1 MIAFIKKFY
10 KYIFM
15 KQHKYTKIKQ
25 TKRILTM
32 KKKNKWI
39 KPWHSWVRNIAF
51 CILEPYAKWKYNI
64 SIVKMNNPENRPY
77 LILMNHQTAFDQ
89 FFIGMAFDGPI
100 YYLATEDI
108 FSLGWISRIL
118 DFLVAPIPIKKQT
131 TDLKA
136 IKSCVKVAREG
147 GTIALFPEGNRTFH
161 GKTLYFKSSIVKLIR
176 LSKLPVAIFR
186 CEGGYGVQPRWSDVV
201 RKGAMRVFPA
211 RVIEPEEYETFSD
224 DKFYDILQKELYVDE
239 TDCDFSFYHKKNAEY
254 MERFLYVCP
263 DCGLTTYKSRND
275 IVECEKCH
283 QKIRYLPNKKLEGI
297 TKTFPFKT
305 IGEWYDYQCSYV
317 HDLDL
322 QPHLV
327 QPMYQ
332 DTVKLFQVVLYKYK
346 KRLKKAA
353 CLQLFGDRILI
364 DERVL
369 SFDMIQSIT
378 VLGKNK
384 LNIYTDTQV
393 YQLKGNKS
401 FNALKYVN
409 IYFHYQNLKKGDENY
424 EQFLGL

>member
-1 MIAFIKKFY
+1 
-10 KYIFM
+10 
-15 KQHKYTKIKQ
+15 
-25 TKRILTM
+25 M
-32 KKKNKWI
+32 KKTTKWI
-39 KPWHSWVRNIAF
+39 KPWHSWVHNIAF
-51 CILEPYAKWKYNI
+51 TILEPYAKWKYNV
-64 SIVKMNNPENRPY
+64 SITKMKNPENRPY

-89 FFIGMAFDGPI
+89 FFIGMAFEGPV

-136 IKSCVKVAREG
+136 IKNCVKIAREG

-161 GKTLYFKSSIVKLIR
+161 GKTLNFKSSIVKLIR
-176 LSKLPVAIFR
+176 LSQLPVAIFR

-201 RKGAMRVFPA
+201 RKGSMRVFPA
-211 RVIEPEEYETFSD
+211 RIIESEEYKTFSD
-224 DKFYDILQKELYVDE
+224 DKFYNILKKELYVDE
-239 TDCDFSFYHKKNAEY
+239 TNSGTSFYHKKNAEY

-263 DCGLTTYKSRND
+263 DCGLTTFTSKND

-283 QKIRYLPNKKLEGI
+283 WQIRYLPNKKLEGVSR
-297 TKTFPFKT
+297 TFPFST
-305 IGEWYDYQCSYV
+305 IGAWYDYQCDYI
-317 HDLDL
+317 HHLDL
-322 QPHLV
+322 QPYIEH
-327 QPMYQ
+327 PMYQ
-332 DTVKLFQVVLYKYK
+332 DTAKVFQVVLYKYK
-346 KRLKKAA
+346 KRLKKSAYI
-353 CLQLFGDRILI
+353 QLFGNRIFI
-364 DERVL
+364 DDLAL
-369 SFDMIQSIT
+369 SFDCIHSIT

-384 LNIYTDTQV
+384 LNIYTDNQV